1 MSNVSGKLKRLHP
14 WIAVAAFA
22 LAAFL
27 VYRAL
32 QQYSMSEVLESLKA
46 ISLRHLALGAAF
58 TVGSFVCLTG
68 SDTLAV
74 RYTGSDLPYRKIAL
88 ASFTSLSLGHTLGLA
103 ALSSG
108 AVRYRFYTGWGL
120 SPGDVGRIILFCA
133 MTVAVGLAT
142 AGGIASLVQP
152 ALVAQMFKVTSAVVV
167 AVGVLL
173 LSVVVTYLGL
183 AAFVHRPIRIRHF
196 ELPVPRLSLA
206 LGQVAVGTTDFLL
219 VSAVLH
225 QMLSA
230 TAEIG
235 YFPVAATYVAANA
248 AAIITHVPGGLGVI
262 EAIILSLVP
271 GANVIGALV
280 AFRAIYYLVPFLIGC
295 VVLALAEIVRRQR
308 RPVAEPRPSSST

>member
-58 TVGSFVCLTG
+58 TVSSFVCLTG

-295 VVLALAEIVRRQR
+295 VVLALAELVRRQR